1 MEYKQSLPYY
11 LMAGLT
17 LLDIFKRL
25 KKLQNG
31 EMKCINS
38 LIYTLRTYLTHI
50 IPNAQELDA
59 LLSKTVRH
67 DEFIPSEQFNGHEA
81 GLQKTVKFGE
91 VIVEVLAKYSPTEL
105 APMILQLPVFMDYIG
120 SGMFEVIK
128 GFPNKTS
135 EDVICL
141 VFYLM
146 KRNDVLRARSMFDEI
161 NHEHMKETLQ
171 KHYRLLFESTVN
183 SKGIRVVNFSDFTD
197 TFFLSTTNVH
207 QQHLFTDICLYV
219 LTETQFLDYETL
231 LKMFMDYLSALIGN
245 NSYINGQNLVQN
257 FLEKYF
263 FHINVK
269 RCFGG
274 GNSTKNGDD
283 YTSMDVFS
291 SNSEPA
297 SLRSINDISASESE
311 NSLKK
316 SIRILIRLYLTHL
329 KYATTNLHLSNATHQ
344 VQRVTTEDETQDEEL
359 KLFDEKIDD
368 FIVRYKSMTQRT
380 ELLMHNPRNILFFEH
395 RFHYLTLMPP
405 FDENLLTEGAK
416 DTSQIRKLEPDTL
429 LNVLKL
435 QSILCN
441 QEISADLQKDVLQF
455 LQQNNDLIGVD
466 AILSCLYPTNVGM
479 EFVLD
484 KCPQAVLE
492 YAVNKFRTD
501 AEWVFLLKCMQNKM
515 NLYDETRNLTALLL
529 YYRIFKGEFY
539 NLCL

>member
-1 MEYKQSLPYY
+1 MSEYKQSLSYY

-31 EMKCINS
+31 EMKCINC
-38 LIYTLRTYLTHI
+38 LIYTLKTYLTHI
-50 IPNAQELDA
+50 IPNAQELDT

-67 DEFIPSEQFNGHEA
+67 DEFIPSEHYNGHEA

-91 VIVEVLAKYSPTEL
+91 VIIEVLAKYAPTEL

-120 SGMFEVIK
+120 NGMFEVIK
-128 GFPNKTS
+128 GFSNKS
-135 EDVICL
+135 AEDVICL

-146 KRNDVLRARSMFDEI
+146 KRNDVIHARLMFDEI

-171 KHYRLLFESTVN
+171 RHYRLLFESSVN
-183 SKGIRVVNFSDFTD
+183 SKGIRVVNFSDFSEI
-197 TFFLSTTNVH
+197 FFLSTANMH
-207 QQHLFTDICLYV
+207 QQQLFTDICLYV
-219 LTETQFLDYETL
+219 LTETQFFDYETL
-231 LKMFMDYLSALIGN
+231 LRMFMDYLSALIGN

-269 RCFGG
+269 RCLGE
-274 GNSTKNGDD
+274 NKSAKSGDD

-311 NSLKK
+311 NSLRK

-329 KYATTNLHLSNATHQ
+329 KHATNTLHLSNASHEEITHACDD
-344 VQRVTTEDETQDEEL
+344 TETLDEKL
-359 KLFDEKIDD
+359 KLFDEKIDN
-368 FIVRYKSMTQRT
+368 FISRYKSMAQRM
-380 ELLMHNPRNILFFEH
+380 ELSMHNTRNILFFEH
-395 RFHYLTLMPP
+395 RYHYLTLMPP
-405 FDENLLTEGAK
+405 FDENLLTEGTK
-416 DTSQIRKLEPDTL
+416 DTSQIRKLETETL

-441 QEISADLQKDVLQF
+441 QEISIDLQKDVLQF
-455 LQQNNDLIGVD
+455 LQQNNDLIGID
-466 AILSCLYPTNVGM
+466 AILSCLYPTNVGT

-492 YAVNKFRTD
+492 YGINKFRTD
-501 AEWVFLLKCMQNKM
+501 SDWINLLKNIQNKM
-515 NLYDETRNLTALLL
+515 NLCDESGNLTALLL
-529 YYRIFKGEFY
+529 YYRIFRGKA
-539 NLCL
+539 LL